1 MKHPS
6 EAPRAFP
13 ETRHSLVRD
22 LSDGDTAR
30 RDRAFA
36 SLVEAYW
43 KPVFT
48 YLRLYKHIGRKTGSI
63 AFGVVTG
70 LVAALA
76 LAIPIAYMNVS
87 FYNDASIYW
96 KIILPGAVTGMT
108 VGYGI
113 VRFGRPSA
121 SVREAISSSSP

>member
-1 MKHPS
+1 MNRPLVGLLLGALIGLFDGS
-6 EAPRAFP
+6 TAFFTAPLMRA
-13 ETRHSLVRD
+13 ELAGIVMGS
-22 LSDGDTAR
+22 
-30 RDRAFA
+30 AFKGLIA
-36 SLVEAYW
+36 GLITGIIA
-43 KPVFT
+43 
-48 YLRLYKHIGRKTGSI
+48 RKTGSI

-96 KIILPGAVTGMT
+96 KFILPGAVTGMT

-121 SVREAISSSSP
+121 SVREAISRP